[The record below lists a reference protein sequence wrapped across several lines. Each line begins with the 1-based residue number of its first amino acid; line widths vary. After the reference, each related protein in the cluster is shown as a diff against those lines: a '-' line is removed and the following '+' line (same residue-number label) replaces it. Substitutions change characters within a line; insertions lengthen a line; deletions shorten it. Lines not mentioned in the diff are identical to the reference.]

1 MTDSSEGGA
10 AGGGEKIVLNVG
22 CGYPLHQRLHPHFQG
37 PQWRELRL
45 DIDPAVRP
53 DIVCS
58 MTQMTPVADASV
70 DAVWSSHNLEHLYRH
85 EVPLALGEF
94 FRVLKPGGLLLLTL
108 PDLQRVAEMVAAD
121 GLEIEAYRSA
131 SGPIT
136 PLDMIFGHGA
146 SLAQGHLFMAHKTGF
161 TLTSLDHALGDAGFV
176 GVQTRRGDA
185 FDLWAV
191 AYKAAGQ

>member
-1 MTDSSEGGA
+1 MSESTEGA
-10 AGGGEKIVLNVG
+10 DAGTGEKIVLNVG
-22 CGYPLHQRLHPHFQG
+22 CGYPLNQRLHQHFRG

-58 MTQMTPVADASV
+58 MTDMAPVVEASV

-85 EVPLALGEF
+85 EVPLALREF
-94 FRVLKPGGLLLLTL
+94 LRVLKPGGLLLLTL

-121 GLEIEAYRSA
+121 GLESEAYRSA

-161 TLTSLDHALGDAGFV
+161 TVTTLEHALQEAGFV
-176 GVQTRRGDA
+176 GVQARRGDA

-191 AYKAAGQ
+191 AYKSTGQ